1 VWGLLVLAFAS
12 GASAQP
18 AHQAELQQR
27 YKAEH
32 ALPIPTAKADLTLSC
47 AQGRVTAEIWF
58 GAGIVI
64 WHVPDGPQ
72 MWRLGAVTP
81 TKIDF
86 QRVIETYSPRPA
98 GTDIGYVVVYADIDR
113 ITGEVH
119 FRGENEVVS
128 HTSGTC
134 EKAVPKPP
142 GNPKL

>member
-1 VWGLLVLAFAS
+1 MALAFAS

-27 YKAEH
+27 YTAEH

-47 AQGRVTAEIWF
+47 ALGRMTAEIWF
-58 GAGIVI
+58 GAGIVV
-64 WHVPDGPQ
+64 WHVRDGPQ
-72 MWRLGAVTP
+72 VWRLGAVTP

-98 GTDIGYVVVYADIDR
+98 AGTDIGYVVVYADIDR

-119 FRGENEVVS
+119 FGGENEAVS

-134 EKAVPKPP
+134 ERAVPKPP
-142 GNPKL
+142 DNSKL